1 MKLRNGPE
9 LWARLQKAALTQKR
23 IGQCSLEEMLTLAA
37 ILADH
42 VEGAPLGNL
51 FRIFPKAQILKV
63 EKNKEK
69 NK

>member
-9 LWARLQKAALTQKR
+9 LWTRLQKAGLTQKR
-23 IGQCSLEEMLTLAA
+23 IGQFSLAEMLTLAA

-42 VEGAPLGNL
+42 VEGPPLGNL
-51 FRIFPKAQILKV
+51 FRIFPKAQILKI